1 MDYEHR
7 KNIRNIESDLEF
19 ENQIRPRELDN
30 FAGQEKIVD
39 NLRIFIQAA
48 LMRGDSLDHV
58 LLHGPPGLGKPRWRT
73 SSPMKCMHS

>member
-1 MDYEHR
+1 MSTE

-39 NLRIFIQAA
+39 NACTVESHF
-48 LMRGDSLDHV
+48 
-58 LLHGPPGLGKPRWRT
+58 RT
-73 SSPMKCMHS
+73 GAR

>member
-1 MDYEHR
+1 MSTE

-58 LLHGPPGLGKPRWRT
+58 CCTVLRDWGKPRWRT